1 MAKPITGMEKFLDV
15 AGMENG
21 RDGRAAPMSATDGD
35 REHQT
40 WHLQIG
46 MCLNAIESSGYAG
59 VFIITTVTH

>member
-1 MAKPITGMEKFLDV
+1 
-15 AGMENG
+15 MENG